1 MVKLSSPSIIKYRSI
16 IFQNWLKICIF
27 PDDWKIGNI
36 APVHKKNCKEVV
48 NKIVISQCRCYL
60 YVQKFLRSS
69 YSIVFLIYFSCVNQ
83 LLSITHNIY
92 LAFDANPS
100 LEVQG
105 VFLDLSKVFGI
116 YLTKSGMKVFY
127 TNLKTMG

>member
-48 NKIVISQCRCYL
+48 NSDLPVSL
-60 YVQKFLRSS
+60 LPYVQKFLRSS